1 MATALCTAETQ
12 AALSDQSEAVAVE
25 MAQWY
30 DHEGDN
36 TSRTGKPMSYAT
48 IQWTPTATPG
58 EWRATI
64 QDTSDHIWK
73 VTVQRNAAAFGRTDL
88 MTATMICA
96 AAGMLKSTNR
106 LTTLTD
112 VENWC
117 YEELRITGRQ
127 NDSPV

>member
-1 MATALCTAETQ
+1 
-12 AALSDQSEAVAVE
+12 
-25 MAQWY
+25 MAQR
-30 DHEGDN
+30 DGHKGDS
-36 TSRTGKPMSYAT
+36 TSLRGETMSHAH
-48 IQWTPTATPG
+48 IQWAPTATPG

-64 QDTSDHIWK
+64 QDASGRTWK

-112 VENWC
+112 AENWC
-117 YEELRITGRQ
+117 YEELGIAGRQ
-127 NDSPV
+127 NDSPA